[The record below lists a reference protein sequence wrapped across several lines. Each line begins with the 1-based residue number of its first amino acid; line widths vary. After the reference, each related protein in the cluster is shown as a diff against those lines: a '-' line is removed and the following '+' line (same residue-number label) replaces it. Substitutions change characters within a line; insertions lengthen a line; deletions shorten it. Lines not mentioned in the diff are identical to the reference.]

1 MSIAAGLD
9 IEMPGAECNWLLRML
24 IPEDWELFGGLNAAC
39 THLSSSKIKSAID
52 NDELVM
58 TKLDDSVMRILTSLF
73 AIGEFVSFRIMR
85 VRNLH
90 VQRGREHAQN
100 VLV

>member
-1 MSIAAGLD
+1 MSIPAGLD

-52 NDELVM
+52 NDELKM

-73 AIGEFVSFRIMR
+73 AIGEFVSFRIMC
-85 VRNLH
+85 VLQLH
-90 VQRGREHAQN
+90 GKRSSVHIKN